1 MRIPPLVPAPES
13 LELLSGHL
21 PVPARLAFA
30 TDLQTD
36 DPGWALLRHQAEDW
50 LGVRLGDADPEDAL
64 LLVSADPSLTP
75 GAYRLD
81 IDGLIRVEAADLDGV
96 RHAWQTLRQL
106 SEPEAFVPQGSARR
120 RADGRTVHSLPRLRV
135 ADAPR
140 FAHRGVLLDVARH
153 FMPFS
158 ELLRFIDLLAAHKLN
173 VLHLHLS
180 DDQGWRFEVKAF
192 PRLTEVASWR
202 RDTPVA
208 YDTPALE
215 HALMAG
221 HPHGGFYTQSQLREA
236 VAYAAERGITIV
248 PEIDLPGHSV
258 AAIAAYPFLGVGSP
272 DVEVSTRWGV
282 SDCILDPSERTL
294 DFYRTVLDEL
304 VSVFPSPTIHLGGDE
319 VPYTRWEESPE
330 IVARAQELGLASVAS
345 LHGWFLGRLA
355 DHLAGHGR
363 QTGVWHEAIGE
374 ALPQSAIVNAW
385 LGVDTV
391 ELSLERGHRTVISQH
406 EFTYL
411 DYRESDHPDEPSA
424 FWPVLPLDKVH
435 GFDPVP
441 DRIAAL
447 ERDHGGAVVGVQ
459 AQLWS
464 EYLVDQRIR
473 DFHAFPRL
481 CAFSEVAWCTRK
493 PGFEDFL
500 SRLTGDPEIPGHL
513 ARLKAAGVGFR
524 PLEGPEPWRAR
535 PDVARFRAEHAPAAP
550 AAPGATAGE

>member
-13 LELLSGHL
+13 LELLAGHL
-21 PVPARLAFA
+21 PVPSRLAFSA
-30 TDLQTD
+30 GLE
-36 DPGWALLRHQAEDW
+36 PEEPAWALLRRQAEDW
-50 LGVRLGDADPEDAL
+50 LGVRLLDAGPEEAL
-64 LLVSADPSLTP
+64 LTVTQDPSLVP

-81 IDGLIRVEAADLDGV
+81 IEESIQVCAADLDGV

-106 SEPEAFVPQGSARR
+106 SGPESFAAQGSARR
-120 RADGRTVHSLPRLRV
+120 RANGETVPALPRLRV
-135 ADAPR
+135 TDAPR

-153 FMPFS
+153 FMPLN

-192 PRLTEVASWR
+192 PRLAEVASWR
-202 RDTPVA
+202 PDTPIA
-208 YDTPALE
+208 FDTPQLE
-215 HALMAG
+215 HALMTG
-221 HPHGGFYTQSQLREA
+221 HPHGGFYNQGQLREA

-258 AAIAAYPFLGVGSP
+258 AAIAAYPFLGVDSP

-282 SDCILDPSERTL
+282 SDCILDPSEQTL

-304 VSVFPSPTIHLGGDE
+304 VDVFPSSTIHLGGDE
-319 VPYTRWEESPE
+319 VPYTRWEGSPR
-330 IVARAQELGLASVAS
+330 IVARAEELGLASVAS

-355 DHLAGHGR
+355 DHLAAHGR

-385 LGVDTV
+385 LGADTV
-391 ELSLERGHRTVISQH
+391 ELSLNHGHRTVVSQH

-411 DYRESDHPDEPSA
+411 DYRESDHPDEPSP
-424 FWPVLPLDKVH
+424 FWPVLPLEKVH
-435 GFDPVP
+435 GFDPLPARV
-441 DRIAAL
+441 AEL
-447 ERDHGGAVVGVQ
+447 EEQRGGSVLGVQ
-459 AQLWS
+459 AQLWT
-464 EYLVDQRIR
+464 EYLTEQRLR

-481 CAFSEVAWCTRK
+481 CAFAEVAWCTRK
-493 PGFEDFL
+493 PSFEDFIA
-500 SRLTGDPEIPGHL
+500 RLKGDPEVPGHL
-513 ARLKAAGVGFR
+513 ARLRAAGVGFR

-535 PDVARFRAEHAPAAP
+535 PDVARFRAAHTS
-550 AAPGATAGE
+550 GD